1 MRACNVETSCTAR
14 LRLLRRIRDAS
25 CVAIRALPESL
36 TLLDNRRV
44 LGWLILVRCASRLIR
59 RDEPSALPPFASAS
73 PTHCCIRSHPSSHLV
88 MRRAQGRS
96 RSPTRPHRVD
106 HVTVDSRPRCINIT
120 AYVSAT
126 RASVFLRSSFD
137 DRRHTGQKC
146 VSGSQIA
153 LEFSC
158 CMTTD
163 KKALSQS

>member
-36 TLLDNRRV
+36 ALLDNRRV
-44 LGWLILVRCASRLIR
+44 LCWLILER
-59 RDEPSALPPFASAS
+59 RDEPSASPPFTSAS
-73 PTHCCIRSHPSSHLV
+73 QAHRGIRSHPSSHVV
-88 MRRAQGRS
+88 MRRSQGRS

-106 HVTVDSRPRCINIT
+106 HVAVDSCPRCINIT

-126 RASVFLRSSFD
+126 IASVFLHPSVN
-137 DRRHTGQKC
+137 DRRQTGQKC

-153 LEFSC
+153 LEFAC

-163 KKALSQS
+163 KKALPQS